1 MKIFVYKT
9 LFVFLCIFVMFHFT
23 IGSKLKQLEGQI
35 ENFQSKENI
44 EGIKNKIRGDHA
56 HKKCSQLFVAISGK
70 MILEVKTPSLTKKF
84 IIEEK
89 NKYGILVPPKYW
101 CSIKFIKKNS
111 ILMVMNDRKYEF
123 KDYLETF
130 NSYKKYLKK

>member
-44 EGIKNKIRGDHA
+44 EGIKNKIRGELSNAVQKENCPD
-56 HKKCSQLFVAISGK
+56 QAIRLYAGSASIASIH
-70 MILEVKTPSLTKKF
+70 MEALT
-84 IIEEK
+84 
-89 NKYGILVPPKYW
+89 N
-101 CSIKFIKKNS
+101 
-111 ILMVMNDRKYEF
+111 
-123 KDYLETF
+123 
-130 NSYKKYLKK
+130 